1 MYGMFYYKRNNG
13 LKTSVT
19 LMISSKLI
27 NITGTPLPSTRQI
40 YVMSAIKKTNTHYLN
55 RTNFQT

>member
-1 MYGMFYYKRNNG
+1 MYGIFYYKRNNG
-13 LKTSVT
+13 LKNSVT